1 VARARG
7 GAVVVTEKDWV
18 KLARFDWGSTPVWVA
33 RLEVRLLGEDD
44 DGSWILQRG

>member
-1 VARARG
+1 
-7 GAVVVTEKDWV
+7 
-18 KLARFDWGSTPVWVA
+18 VWVA